1 MTLHSSETVQREKS
15 EGKKWFRAKRSGDG
29 RKMGRPI
36 IAEDGCVPGAG
47 DFQTGTLN
55 IGDMEIS
62 DTAGYSMSA
71 GG

>member
-1 MTLHSSETVQREKS
+1 MERR
-15 EGKKWFRAKRSGDG
+15 W
-29 RKMGRPI
+29 GRPI
-36 IAEDGCVPGAG
+36 ITKDGCVPGVG

-62 DTAGYSMSA
+62 DTAGYSTLA

>member
-1 MTLHSSETVQREKS
+1 MGGGERE
-15 EGKKWFRAKRSGDG
+15 EFRGKRSIDG
-29 RKMGRPI
+29 RKVGRPI
-36 IAEDGCVPGAG
+36 ITEDGCVPGAG

-62 DTAGYSMSA
+62 DTAGYSVSA

>member
-1 MTLHSSETVQREKS
+1 MRV
-15 EGKKWFRAKRSGDG
+15 GGGFRGKRSIDG
-29 RKMGRPI
+29 QKMRRPI
-36 IAEDGCVPGAG
+36 ITQDGCVPGAG

-62 DTAGYSMSA
+62 DTAGYCMSA